1 MRNIKDRTK
10 MTNLGEDVPNFAG
23 RGHFETGKD
32 QMNETLEGEKNDEI
46 FCIFTA
52 AINARFSF

>member
-1 MRNIKDRTK
+1 
-10 MTNLGEDVPNFAG
+10 MTNLGKNVTNFAG

-52 AINARFSF
+52 AINARLSF